1 MSVVCI
7 LEVAIK
13 QCLGTL
19 VVTAVAFRDQSLAAG
34 AALLPV
40 FYTHFIETA
49 AQLPSVYH
57 DPYRGVEESVFDA
70 C

>member
-1 MSVVCI
+1 MSVVRI

-13 QCLGTL
+13 LRLGTL
-19 VVTAVAFRDQSLAAG
+19 AVTPVAFCEKSLAAG

-40 FYTHFIETA
+40 FDAHVIETA
-49 AQLPSVYH
+49 QLPL
-57 DPYRGVEESVFDA
+57 GG